1 MEALTNKEQQYL
13 DAARKCG
20 RQGNLLKAESYYRLS
35 RIEHERALDE
45 LYAARYAA

>member
-20 RQGNLLKAESYYRLS
+20 RQGNLIKAETYYRLA
-35 RIEHERALDE
+35 RIEHEKALDE
-45 LYAARYAA
+45 MYSSRYAA